1 MEGDKKITFSQAQSY
16 AVLALK
22 KMIENGGLR
31 GSTDDILR
39 GIDYTMHEIAS
50 DDGIQ
55 PKQVEMLVRNLDII
69 PGYGPAKVFQ
79 YDYAGDCKDWIVAFT
94 RAQADRIFSE
104 FVPEESPESVT
115 EMTREEYWSSR
126 AAESRVTEE
135 TVEHCFLNA
144 PCHLSTTEV

>member
-1 MEGDKKITFSQAQSY
+1 MQGDKEITFSQAQCY

-55 PKQVEMLVRNLDII
+55 PKQAEMLVRNLDII
-69 PGYGPAKVFQ
+69 SGFAPAKVFQ
-79 YDYAGDCKDWIVAFT
+79 YDY
-94 RAQADRIFSE
+94 RFSKR
-104 FVPEESPESVT
+104 ESPRIHS
-115 EMTREEYWSSR
+115 WDGS
-126 AAESRVTEE
+126 
-135 TVEHCFLNA
+135 
-144 PCHLSTTEV
+144 EVGTGVALPR